1 MPWQREA
8 TADWQE
14 RFEALARAK
23 KVEDNV
29 IDGTHPTSGMT
40 VFLTVVGNES
50 YSQIKALLAP
60 NLQSAKR
67 YQDIKEAMKKHL
79 EPKNYWDCWTVWV
92 LPSETEWKFLSLPVM
107 S

>member
-1 MPWQREA
+1 MDHRIEPMPWQREA

-40 VFLTVVGNES
+40 VFLTMVGNES

-60 NLQSAKR
+60 NLPSTKR
-67 YQDIKEAMKKHL
+67 YQDIKEAMRKHFYQV
-79 EPKNYWDCWTVWV
+79 KQNGSTVATFV
-92 LPSETEWKFLSLPVM
+92 VKLRKIEE
-107 S
+107 